1 MSTRDLSLVFSGAI
15 MLGYA
20 VAALIF
26 LRFWRRT
33 RERLFVWFALA
44 FAILAAERALLLAPG
59 AWTHEPAVYCTRL
72 VAFLMLAGAI
82 WDQNRTRR

>member
-1 MSTRDLSLVFSGAI
+1 MSTRELSLVFSGAI

-20 VAALIF
+20 VVALFF

-59 AWTHEPAVYCTRL
+59 SWTHQPAVYCTRL
-72 VAFLMLAGAI
+72 VAFLMIAGAI
-82 WDQNRTRR
+82 WDQNRARR